1 VLTSLNSFERRQAHF
16 VLERLR
22 ATKSPEE
29 TELIRQASERVVDAM
44 AATFKVCAPGMTKH
58 DVVTHLTR
66 EEHERD
72 LVFEYA

>member
-1 VLTSLNSFERRQAHF
+1 VLTSLNSFERREAHF